1 MARPVYRFGEFR
13 VDPVARDLW
22 RGDQLVAL
30 PPHVFDCLAYLIARH
45 DRAVGRD
52 ELVAAVWGRTEVS
65 DTLLGQ
71 TVLRIRRELGDD
83 GRDPHVLRTIPRFGY
98 RWVAPLQASEE
109 APDAPTAAAASA
121 PMPAG
126 AVDVDAPS
134 ASVPPRRRTSVP
146 ALAAVLAALV
156 IVVAAMTLVPRGRQS
171 APSVTPGVI
180 SASASETA
188 AVMPAVVEPGA
199 EWIWMRFGVMDVVA
213 TRLRGSGLPT
223 VPSENVIT
231 LLNTSPSH
239 RAGSLRDAA
248 AFRLQVTPRVSRR
261 GDAWEVS
268 LDADDGAGR
277 RFSAEARARDAA
289 EAAREAA
296 DRLLVALGR
305 SPPPRKGEPAPQSE
319 LLQRIDAAILADD
332 PDTARGLIEQV
343 SAGQRSPELQLR
355 LAKIDFRAGH
365 VEAAQARLEGLL
377 ADAPASTAPV
387 LRASILNGLGAVAIR
402 GDRAQQAERA
412 FTEAGALLAGQAEPE
427 QLGQAYLGRAGAA
440 AMQRRFENA
449 SADYARAR
457 IAFREANDARAL
469 IRVDANEGFLDLDR
483 GRPAQALPQL
493 AAAADGFAR
502 WGALNEAVYAHIG
515 QISSRLA
522 LLEGAA
528 ASATADAA
536 AALAERVENAST
548 KDSLT
553 IARARALAAVG
564 RLGEARAA
572 LQRLREA
579 NSDPADVTAAAAA
592 VPLARIEL
600 DGGNETRAAELAASA
615 VAVLTDPGY
624 AGVRADAWL
633 TAVRALAR
641 ANDRAAASV
650 QAAAFQAWAAQAG
663 GRAPTF
669 AQLARAD
676 VAWRFVE
683 DGWRGEFDA
692 ARTLADAGGVPADV
706 AQVAIDHAGALI
718 AVGDL
723 DAAEVEVGR
732 VSRWSG
738 QDFACAVL
746 EARFYAAL
754 GRDAARQTALARAR
768 ELAGERPI
776 PAEASVV
783 AVSARE
789 ASAH

>member
-13 VDPVARDLW
+13 VDPVARELW
-22 RGDQLVAL
+22 RGDQLVTL

-83 GRDPHVLRTIPRFGY
+83 GRDPRILRTIPRFGY
-98 RWVAPLQASEE
+98 RWVAPLQGAEE
-109 APDAPTAAAASA
+109 DSDAEIAAAA
-121 PMPAG
+121 PIE
-126 AVDVDAPS
+126 AVDADDPP
-134 ASVPPRRRTSVP
+134 ASRPPPRRNL
-146 ALAAVLAALV
+146 ALAAALVVLAA
-156 IVVAAMTLVPRGRQS
+156 VVAVTFVQRDRRS
-171 APSVTPGVI
+171 VAPVAPATTT
-180 SASASETA
+180 ASAAETA

-199 EWIWMRFGVMDVVA
+199 EWAWMRFGVMDAVA
-213 TRLRGSGLPT
+213 MRLRGAGLPT
-223 VPSENVIT
+223 VPSENVIA
-231 LLNTSPSH
+231 LLNAPPAH
-239 RAGSLRDAA
+239 RAASLREAA
-248 AFRLQVTPRVSRR
+248 AFRLQVSPRVVRR
-261 GDAWEVS
+261 GDAWEVR
-268 LDADDGAGR
+268 LDADDGAGQ
-277 RFSAEARARDAA
+277 RFSAEARARDAT

-305 SPPPRKGEPAPQSE
+305 RSPPRKGEPGPQSE

-332 PDTARGLIEQV
+332 PGTARGLIEQA
-343 SAGQRSPELQLR
+343 SADQRSPELQLR

-365 VEAAQARLEGLL
+365 AEASQQRLEKLL

-402 GDRAQQAERA
+402 SDRAPQAEGA
-412 FTEAGALLAGQAEPE
+412 FAQAVALLAGQAEPE

-440 AMQRRFENA
+440 AMQRRFEQA

-457 IAFREANDARAL
+457 VAFREANDARAL
-469 IRVDANEGFLDLDR
+469 IRVDANEGFLDLGR

-493 AAAADGFAR
+493 VAAADGFVR
-502 WGALNEAVYAHIG
+502 WGALNEAVFAHIG
-515 QISSRLA
+515 QIGSRLA

-548 KDSLT
+548 KDSWA
-553 IARARALAAVG
+553 IARARALLAVG
-564 RLGEARAA
+564 RLGEARAT

-579 NSDPADVTAAAAA
+579 NPDPADVTAAAAA

-600 DGGNETRAAELAASA
+600 DAGDDARAAELAASA
-615 VAVLTDPGY
+615 VAVLTDAGY
-624 AGVRADAWL
+624 AGLRADAWL
-633 TAVRALAR
+633 TTIRARAR
-641 ANDRAAASV
+641 ANDRAGAAA
-650 QAAAFQAWAAQAG
+650 QAAAFEAWATQAG

-683 DGWRGEFDA
+683 DGWRGEFDR
-692 ARTLADAGGVPADV
+692 ARRLAEAGGVPADV
-706 AQVAIDHAGALI
+706 AEVAIDHAGALL

-732 VSRWSG
+732 ISRWSG

-746 EARFYAAL
+746 EARFYAAR

-768 ELAGERPI
+768 DLAGERPI
-776 PAEASVV
+776 PAEATAV

>member
-13 VDPVARDLW
+13 VDPVARELW
-22 RGDQLVAL
+22 RGEQLVAL

-83 GRDPHVLRTIPRFGY
+83 GRDPHILRTIPRFGY
-98 RWVAPLQASEE
+98 RWVAPLQRLEE
-109 APDAPTAAAASA
+109 DADAGTA
-121 PMPAG
+121 
-126 AVDVDAPS
+126 
-134 ASVPPRRRTSVP
+134 ASVPAEAAATRVDDPPARRPPHRSGV
-146 ALAAVLAALV
+146 ALAAALV
-156 IVVAAMTLVPRGRQS
+156 ALGAIVAVTLVQRDRRS
-171 APSVTPGVI
+171 VSSVAPETMT
-180 SASASETA
+180 ASAAETA

-199 EWIWMRFGVMDVVA
+199 QWAWMRFGVMDAVA
-213 TRLRGSGLPT
+213 MRLRGAGLPT
-223 VPSENVIT
+223 VPSENVIA
-231 LLNTSPSH
+231 LLNAPPAH
-239 RAGSLRDAA
+239 RAASLREAA
-248 AFRLQVTPRVSRR
+248 AFRLQVSPRVARR

-268 LDADDGAGR
+268 LDVDDGAGL
-277 RFSAEARARDAA
+277 RFSAEARAGDAT

-305 SPPPRKGEPAPQSE
+305 RSPPRKGEPAPQSE

-332 PDTARGLIEQV
+332 PDGARGLIEQA
-343 SAGQRSPELQLR
+343 SADQHSPELQLR

-365 VEAAQARLEGLL
+365 VDAARKRLDGLL

-402 GDRAQQAERA
+402 SDRAQQAEQSFA
-412 FTEAGALLAGQAEPE
+412 QAVALLAGRAEPE

-440 AMQRRFENA
+440 AMQRRFEQA

-457 IAFREANDARAL
+457 VAFREANDARAL

-502 WGALNEAVYAHIG
+502 WGALNEAVFAHIG

-536 AALAERVENAST
+536 AALAERVGNAST
-548 KDSLT
+548 KDSLA
-553 IARARALAAVG
+553 IARARALFAVG
-564 RLGEARAA
+564 RLAEARST

-579 NSDPADVTAAAAA
+579 NPDPADVTAAAAA

-600 DGGNETRAAELAASA
+600 DDGDPARAAELATSA
-615 VAVLTDPGY
+615 VAVLTDAGY
-624 AGVRADAWL
+624 AGLRADAWL

-641 ANDRAAASV
+641 ANDRDGAAA
-650 QAAAFQAWAAQAG
+650 QAAAFEAWAAQAG

-676 VAWRFVE
+676 LAWRFVE
-683 DGWRGEFDA
+683 DGWRGEFDL
-692 ARTLADAGGVPADV
+692 ARKLAEAGGVPADV
-706 AQVAIDHAGALI
+706 AQVAIDHAAALI

-723 DAAEVEVGR
+723 DAAEIEVGR
-732 VSRWSG
+732 ISRWSG

-746 EARFYAAL
+746 EARFYAAR

-768 ELAGERPI
+768 QLAGERPI
-776 PAEASVV
+776 PAEASAV